1 MTKKKDKALK
11 SLKKDVARLQ
21 RQNDKLA
28 ETLEKT
34 RGDQAAAYDEL
45 RSLLEER
52 LPVQDASSGEKE
64 DSPHGGEEDLVVTEA
79 AQRRAEE
86 LGIDLS
92 DVEGTGSEGRV
103 LVKDVEA
110 AEATK

>member
-1 MTKKKDKALK
+1 MAKKKDKALQ

-21 RQNDKLA
+21 EQNDKLA
-28 ETLEKT
+28 ETLENT
-34 RGDQAAAYDEL
+34 REEQASAHKEL
-45 RSLLEER
+45 RTLLEER
-52 LPVQDASSGEKE
+52 LTVQEAGPGEKE
-64 DSPHGGEEDLVVTEA
+64 VDLHGGEEELVVTEA

-92 DVEGTGSEGRV
+92 DVEGSGSDGRV

-110 AEATK
+110 AEAAK